1 MPQLSNLGLGLLD
14 LVVKLLTLV
23 TLLPVL
29 GCAIE
34 VDLASYNGSS
44 SLLLRRFCFALAAAT
59 VSDGGL
65 VNQIQLHVLLL
76 LQCLFSWISE
86 VVRRFIRRR

>member
-1 MPQLSNLGLGLLD
+1 MPQFSNLGLGLLD
-14 LVVKLLTLV
+14 LAVKLLTLV
-23 TLLPVL
+23 ALRPVL

-34 VDLASYNGSS
+34 VDLASCNGSS

-65 VNQIQLHVLLL
+65 VDQI
-76 LQCLFSWISE
+76 
-86 VVRRFIRRR
+86 